1 MNLYVQSLFFAIP
14 IFISLILIEMV
25 FAKYK
30 GIKINNSEDMI
41 SSLSSGMSNTIKDA
55 IKFSFVI
62 ISYTWLVDNLTLIKI
77 ESLWLSV
84 VIAFIVQDFAGYWS
98 HRLSHRVNFLWNR
111 HLIHHSSEEFNLS
124 CALRQSISDTVKFFT
139 FLWIP
144 AAVFGIPAKI
154 FAIIAPIHLFLQFW
168 YHTRLIGKMGI
179 LEYFIVTPSHH
190 RVHHAINPEYI
201 DKNYGQIFIIWD
213 KIFGTF
219 QKELDHIKP
228 VYGILRP
235 TSTWNPVII
244 NFKHIIQLTKDCWNT
259 TLFKDKIKIWF
270 MPTGWRPKDVI
281 KKYPLLETND
291 PFKQDKYRVHNS
303 INVIFWGW
311 FQLIITGFLM
321 FHLFIIIPDLDAIM
335 YYLYSLFLLMN
346 IFSFTSILDNKKY
359 AVLVDLFKL
368 LTVSFILLIQDFSW
382 YGLDVLYSSLFF
394 IYIILST
401 FISFYFS
408 DQFDKLKNIK
418 A

>member
-14 IFISLILIEMV
+14 IFIILILIEMV

-30 GIKINNSEDMI
+30 GVKINNSEDMI

-55 IKFSFVI
+55 IKFSFVL
-62 ISYTWLVDNLTLIKI
+62 ISYTWFVDNLTIIKF
-77 ESLWLSV
+77 ESLSISIIL
-84 VIAFIVQDFAGYWS
+84 AFIIQDFAGYWS
-98 HRLSHRVNFLWNR
+98 HRFSHRVNFLWNR

-124 CALRQSISDTVKFFT
+124 CALRQSISDTIKFFT

-144 AAVFGIPAKI
+144 AALFGIPAKI

-168 YHTRLIGKMGI
+168 YHTRLIDKMGI

-235 TSTWNPVII
+235 TATWNPIII
-244 NFKHIIQLTKDCWNT
+244 NFKHITQLARDCWNT
-259 TLFKDKIKIWF
+259 KMLKDKIKIWF
-270 MPTGWRPKDVI
+270 MPTGWRPADVI
-281 KKYPLLETND
+281 KKYPLLETID
-291 PFKQDKYRVHNS
+291 PSKQTKYKVHNS
-303 INVIFWGW
+303 NKVIFWGW
-311 FQLIITGFLM
+311 LQLITTGFLM
-321 FHLFIIIPDLDAIM
+321 LHLFIIIPDVDASM
-335 YYLYSLFLLMN
+335 YYLYALFLLMN
-346 IFSFTSILDNKKY
+346 IFSFTAILDNKKY
-359 AVLVDLFKL
+359 AVLVDLLKL
-368 LTVSFILLIQDFSW
+368 LMVSFILLIQDFSW
-382 YGLDVLYSSLFF
+382 YGLNSLHSSLFF
-394 IYIILST
+394 IYIISSNL
-401 FISFYFS
+401 ISFYLCN
-408 DQFDKLKNIK
+408 QFDKLNNIK
-418 A
+418 V